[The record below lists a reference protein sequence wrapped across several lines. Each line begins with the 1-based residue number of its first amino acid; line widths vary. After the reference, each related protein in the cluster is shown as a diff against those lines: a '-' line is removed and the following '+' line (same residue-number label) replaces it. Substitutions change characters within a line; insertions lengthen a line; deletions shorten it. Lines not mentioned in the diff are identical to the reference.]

1 MKKRSFLLIVITLL
15 VAFLCISAGPSIPKD
30 FYVAPDPENPL
41 TGTWYVKI
49 SGIDYMHV
57 IKDMNGSWYMRTKGL
72 FLTPGSWQ
80 KNAVY
85 TIKENDN
92 GEYITSNGWRI
103 SVNDNILT
111 VENMTY
117 EKVIK

>member
-15 VAFLCISAGPSIPKD
+15 VAFLCISAGPSIPKNL
-30 FYVAPDPENPL
+30 YVAPDPENPFA
-41 TGTWYVKI
+41 GTWYTKL
-49 SGIDYMHV
+49 YMHV
-57 IKDMNGSWYMRTKGL
+57 IEGMNGTWYTKTA
-72 FLTPGSWQ
+72 FLGGWDKQ
-80 KNAVY
+80 IVY

-103 SVNDNILT
+103 SVNENILT

-117 EKVIK
+117 ERVIK